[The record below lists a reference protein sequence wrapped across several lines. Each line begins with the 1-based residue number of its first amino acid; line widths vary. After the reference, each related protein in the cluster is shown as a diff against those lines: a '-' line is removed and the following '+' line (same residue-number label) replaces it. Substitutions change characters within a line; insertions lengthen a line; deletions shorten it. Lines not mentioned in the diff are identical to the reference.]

1 MVVGGNQHV
10 RRGDTVS
17 RASPAPGQVSQEQS
31 ALLAA
36 VPLSLGLWA
45 RCLFSVNR

>member
-10 RRGDTVS
+10 QRGDTVS
-17 RASPAPGQVSQEQS
+17 RASPAQGQVSQEQS

-36 VPLSLGLWA
+36 CPSEFGAVGEVFIH
-45 RCLFSVNR
+45 CQ